1 MTDKE
6 QQEDELIALTSIY
19 DESVLSLSEDSEEP
33 GGQFLVSLHIP
44 ENFKIRSHVKGTLF
58 ILLV

>member
-6 QQEDELIALTSIY
+6 QQEDELLALTSIY
-19 DESVLSLSEDSEEP
+19 DENVLSVSEDSEEP

-44 ENFKIRSHVKGTLF
+44 ENFSVKSQGKDKITV
-58 ILLV
+58 I

>member
-6 QQEDELIALTSIY
+6 QQEDELLALTSIY
-19 DESVLSLSEDSEEP
+19 DENVLSVSDDSEEP

-44 ENFKIRSHVKGTLF
+44 ENFSVKSQGKDKF
-58 ILLV
+58 AVV

>member
-6 QQEDELIALTSIY
+6 QQDDELLALTSIY
-19 DESVLSLSEDSEEP
+19 DENVLSVSEDSEEP

-44 ENFKIRSHVKGTLF
+44 ENFSVKSQGKDKFT
-58 ILLV
+58 VV